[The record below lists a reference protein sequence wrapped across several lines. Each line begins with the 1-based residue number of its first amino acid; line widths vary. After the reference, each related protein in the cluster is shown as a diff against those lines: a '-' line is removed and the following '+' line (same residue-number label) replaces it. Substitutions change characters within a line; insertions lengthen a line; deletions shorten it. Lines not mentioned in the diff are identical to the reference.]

1 MQPNSLTVCSI
12 RYRCE
17 RACSECTE
25 ADQGHTLTEAHYNTY
40 GAQLLACVQ
49 EWRQTERKGVWLRV
63 PIQQA
68 HLVPVATQQG

>member
-1 MQPNSLTVCSI
+1 VNALKPIKGTHGSAAQHN
-12 RYRCE
+12 R
-17 RACSECTE
+17 
-25 ADQGHTLTEAHYNTY
+25 Y